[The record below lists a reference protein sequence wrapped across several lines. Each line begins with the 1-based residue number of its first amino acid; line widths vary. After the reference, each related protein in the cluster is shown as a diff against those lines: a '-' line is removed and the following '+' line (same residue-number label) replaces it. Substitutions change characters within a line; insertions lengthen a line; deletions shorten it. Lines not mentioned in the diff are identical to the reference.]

1 MTDRILEGLNEPQI
15 EGVQC
20 VDGPVMIIAG
30 AGSGKTRVLT
40 CRVAWLMAQHH
51 VNPFNIMALTFTN
64 KAAREMQERIRNITG
79 NDARNVWMGTFHSIF
94 AKILRFEAEHL
105 GYTKS
110 FTIYDTDE
118 CKSLIKNIIKEMNLD
133 ADVYKPAVVLNRI
146 STAKNN
152 LYSFEQYLA
161 SGTFEAQ
168 DIADKKPQIGA
179 LYKAYQMRLRRY
191 DAMDFDDLLF
201 NMNVLLRD
209 FPDVLAKYQRLFK
222 YILVDEYQDTN
233 FSQYVIIKK
242 LAAQHRNICVVGD
255 DSQSIY
261 AFRGA
266 NIQNILNFKKD
277 YPDATII
284 KLEQNYRSTKII
296 VEASN
301 RIIENNEGRIH
312 KKIWTDNDK
321 GNPIKIIQA
330 DSDREEGVLVAND
343 IFEQKMNCQLMNSDI
358 AILYRTNAQS
368 RALEEALRHRNI
380 PYRILSGISF
390 YGRKEIKDVL
400 AYFKVVLNHR
410 DEESL
415 LRIINYPARGIGDTT
430 IGKVRTAAL
439 AHNVPLWNVCQNPEN
454 FQTGLP
460 ESMMNKIKQFCAMM
474 TNFSERVQTSDAFTL
489 AHSIVSAS
497 GIVSEFQKED
507 TPEAI
512 SRKENVEELLNA
524 IQAFATGK
532 LDAPGSAP
540 GGEYEQEQNQLRTL
554 DAFMQDIAL
563 VSDVDEKDDNP
574 NKVSMMT
581 IHAAKGLE
589 FPFVYV
595 TGLEENLF
603 PNTQMLASRADLE
616 EERRLFYVAVTRA
629 ERNLTLSYSQLRFR
643 WGELVMCE
651 PSRFLDEIDETLILQ
666 IPPKMS
672 LPVNDTTIETH
683 RRASLQKQHPSARAS
698 LQKQHPP
705 ARASLQQKQQPPPAP
720 RMDNFK
726 KVSEIS
732 SKNVETHNRVSLQNQ
747 NITSGMRVEHQKFG
761 VGTVISVEGT
771 GDNAKAHV
779 NFDNAGQRMLMLRF
793 AILKEV

>member
-497 GIVSEFQKED
+497 GIVSEFQKEE

-672 LPVNDTTIETH
+672 LPVNEHGFRNVQTH
-683 RRASLQKQHPSARAS
+683 GRSSLQPQQ
-698 LQKQHPP
+698 QKQP
-705 ARASLQQKQQPPPAP
+705 QQPPPAP

-732 SKNVETHNRVSLQNQ
+732 SKNVETHNRASLQNQ

-761 VGTVISVEGT
+761 VGTVISVEET

-793 AILKEV
+793 AILKEVK